1 MGHMWQQWHLNLKE
15 EKRCASVGYV
25 NGRCILVAEDDTPI
39 RTALA
44 DTLQGAGY
52 CVLAAADGQQALELL
67 LSKPVDLALLDVN
80 MPHINGFR
88 LLRIMAKECP
98 GIPSI
103 ILTAHGEEKERIKGL
118 ELGADDYVVKPFSI
132 AELLARITAV
142 LRRSAG
148 RPRAAIEA
156 LHYPGGQ
163 LDPHAHCVKR
173 ADGCSIPLSER
184 EYELFR
190 YFLAHPNRIIP
201 QEEMLIRIWGSQSRA
216 NQTRAVAVTLARL
229 REKIGPEAAA
239 HFENVRGRGYKWN
252 STS

>member
-1 MGHMWQQWHLNLKE
+1 MNLKE
-15 EKRCASVGYV
+15 DADCASVARV
-25 NGRCILVAEDDTPI
+25 NNRCILVAEDDAPI
-39 RTALA
+39 RIALA

-52 CVLAAADGQQALELL
+52 DVLAAADGQQALELL
-67 LSKPVDLALLDVN
+67 LSKPIDLALLDVN
-80 MPHINGFR
+80 MPFINGFK
-88 LLRIMAKECP
+88 LLRIMEKECP

-103 ILTAHGEEKERIKGL
+103 ILTAHGEEQERIKGL

-132 AELLARITAV
+132 AELMARISAV

-148 RPRAAIEA
+148 RPRAAVEA
-156 LHYPGGQ
+156 LRFPGGE
-163 LDPHAHCVKR
+163 LDSHTRSVNR
-173 ADGCSIPLSER
+173 EDGCTIPLSER

-190 YFLAHPNRIIP
+190 YFLAHPDRIIP

-252 STS
+252 SQ